1 MKMQIEDKIAKYGLD
16 TCAML
21 VEFNA
26 SQWTARKLDKT
37 TTEEVVSSKHAANKG
52 AARVNKHLLAGRNE
66 LDVISAHVNAVR
78 NYVYAHT
85 LPWSDSGLRLL
96 PSTVYFTFLTKMEEF
111 EEEFNKLV
119 ETFLLVYPTLITAQA
134 MALGDM
140 FRRDDFP
147 SPAELK
153 HKFDFR
159 MNIMNVP
166 ASGDFRVDVGNDAQK
181 YLKEKLAEANNAR
194 LEAATQGLRD
204 ALKEQLDRMSTQLR
218 EVESSSDD
226 KRKRPKLYD
235 SLLENA
241 HDLCARIDVLNITKD
256 ADLDSAAL
264 ALKRVVAGLDIV
276 DLRKDSTARKE
287 IKASV
292 DEIRDR
298 FSW

>member
-1 MKMQIEDKIAKYGLD
+1 MKVEDKIAKYGLD

-78 NYVYAHT
+78 NYVYANT

-96 PSTVYFTFLTKMEEF
+96 PSTIYFKFLTKMEEY
-111 EEEFNKLV
+111 EAEFNKLV
-119 ETFLLVYPTLITAQA
+119 DTFLLVYPTLITAQA

-140 FRRDDFP
+140 FNRNDFP
-147 SPAELK
+147 SPSELK

-181 YLKEKLAEANNAR
+181 YLKEKLAEANNKR

-218 EVESSSDD
+218 EVTIGEGDD

-241 HDLCARIDVLNITKD
+241 HELCDRIDALNITKD
-256 ADLDSAAL
+256 ADLEAAKKM
-264 ALKRVVAGLDIV
+264 LKSVVNGLDIA
-276 DLRKDSTARKE
+276 DLRKDALARKE

-292 DEIRDR
+292 DEIRNR